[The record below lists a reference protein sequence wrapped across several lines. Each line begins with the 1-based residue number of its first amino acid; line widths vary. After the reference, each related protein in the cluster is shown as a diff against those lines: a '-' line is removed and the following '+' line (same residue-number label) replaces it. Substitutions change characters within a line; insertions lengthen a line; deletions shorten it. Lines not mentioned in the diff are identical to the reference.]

1 MSASGGPTPI
11 SEIAQ
16 EYIQDFAQFEINL
29 ANSNAMVGYKLSFQ
43 NWSIQSIG
51 QPPAPPQL
59 KVLNQPLA
67 LQLFIAWSNSAYSG
81 PLAAPVPPLDLSS
94 AITSIQA
101 APIQPLPPA
110 VPPPPVDPVGP
121 PTGGYDQFGHQT
133 FYNVAG
139 ETASQFP
146 NGSSFTDPR
155 GQFVHQVTA
164 TPFGLESQW
173 ALLVPGP
180 GPTMPTAPAGGS

>member
-1 MSASGGPTPI
+1 MASAGAGPTPI
-11 SEIAQ
+11 SEIAL
-16 EYIQDFAQFEINL
+16 EYVQNFVQGEINE
-29 ANSNAMVGYKLSFQ
+29 ANSNANSGYQLAYQ
-43 NWSIQSIG
+43 NWTIQQIG
-51 QPPAPPQL
+51 PPPAPPVL

-67 LQLFIAWSNSAYSG
+67 IQLFISWSNSAYSG
-81 PLAAPVPPLDLSS
+81 PSTTTVPSLDLSS
-94 AITSIQA
+94 AITTIQA

-139 ETASQFP
+139 ETPAQFP
-146 NGSSFTDPR
+146 NGTTFTDPR
-155 GQFVHQVTA
+155 GMFVHQVTA

-173 ALLVPGP
+173 V
-180 GPTMPTAPAGGS
+180 MMAPIQPAAGA